1 MSPSRTLASTSSSP
15 RSDRIGLF
23 AAKTR
28 GVADVRHRNN
38 DVLRGR
44 PRKCGTRGC
53 STGDSGREHSVE
65 YPALSFRA
73 LAREQLPR
81 LLSLARRLVA
91 EDAEDRLFPGR
102 QTTSPIGRRCFG
114 RIGVPASPTGA
125 SGPDWAWHCAPPG
138 GVGWLGPARRCEPT
152 RPLRMGPGR
161 SMQRVH
167 HGDGR
172 AGFWEPL

>member
-1 MSPSRTLASTSSSP
+1 MSPLRTLASTSSSP
-15 RSDRIGLF
+15 WSDRIGLF

-81 LLSLARRLVA
+81 LLSLARRLVG

-114 RIGVPASPTGA
+114 RIGVPASPTRSVWAGLGLA
-125 SGPDWAWHCAPPG
+125 LRALEEWDGSVPHDDANPPDHYEWDQD
-138 GVGWLGPARRCEPT
+138 ARC
-152 RPLRMGPGR
+152 R
-161 SMQRVH
+161 SPS
-167 HGDGR
+167 
-172 AGFWEPL
+172 W